1 MQSLAENHPK
11 RHTESEE
18 KLILKCFQKKFM
30 RCDWDEVYDKVIT
43 EEYHCLIYGAC
54 EKFSVNIEN
63 SSFL

>member
-30 RCDWDEVYDKVIT
+30 RCDWDEVYDKVIA
-43 EEYHCLIYGAC
+43 GAC